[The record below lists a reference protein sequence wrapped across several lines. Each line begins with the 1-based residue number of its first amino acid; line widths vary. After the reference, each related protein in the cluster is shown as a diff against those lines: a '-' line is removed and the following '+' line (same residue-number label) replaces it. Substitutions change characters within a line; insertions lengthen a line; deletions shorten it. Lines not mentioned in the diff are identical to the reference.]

1 MSDLFIVGSK
11 EPETAVG
18 NQLLEAAATLKLT
31 TEFFEISAGH
41 MTGVARKLGFKL
53 LGDYPLRGRSFN
65 ASLQHALE
73 TRRPKFL
80 LSTGKAPIFASTLQ
94 VAKQLQIE
102 TVNFS
107 TDDPWNPLYKADWAL
122 NALGNYSRV
131 ATPRTANLDQ
141 VRSLKCNVDY
151 VQFGYSPSQH
161 FWTEVPESDDE
172 GEVFFAGGC
181 DDDRAPY
188 FKALIEARI
197 RPALY
202 GGYWSDHEVF
212 RPYFRGMAN
221 LSDMRRL
228 HAEIPVSVC
237 LVRRANR
244 DGHVMRTFEAPAMG
258 ACLAMEDTEEHRAI
272 FGPDGE
278 NVVYFSDPASLVLV
292 CKQLLDSPET
302 RRRLRENCHALISG
316 GGHTY
321 SDRLKQMLQLN

>member
-1 MSDLFIVGSK
+1 MIP
-11 EPETAVG
+11 EPHLQGQMGA
-18 NQLLEAAATLKLT
+18 QRI
-31 TEFFEISAGH
+31 EI
-41 MTGVARKLGFKL
+41 
-53 LGDYPLRGRSFN
+53 LRF
-65 ASLQHALE
+65 
-73 TRRPKFL
+73 
-80 LSTGKAPIFASTLQ
+80 
-94 VAKQLQIE
+94 
-102 TVNFS
+102 
-107 TDDPWNPLYKADWAL
+107 
-122 NALGNYSRV
+122 V
-131 ATPRTANLDQ
+131 ATPRRANLLQ
-141 VRSLKCNVDY
+141 MRQHAQRTHY
-151 VQFGYSPSQH
+151 IQFGYSPSQH
-161 FWTEVPESDDE
+161 FWTDMPESNEE

-228 HAEIPVSVC
+228 HAEIPISVC

-292 CKQLLDSPET
+292 CKQLLIHL
-302 RRRLRENCHALISG
+302 RLDAAFVKTVMHSSAKAGTLTQTAS
-316 GGHTY
+316 
-321 SDRLKQMLQLN
+321 SK